1 MNKFLILIT
10 SIVFLLTSITY
21 SKTSDL
27 IVFGQ
32 NSGNDSTRSWANKYN
47 NIASNY
53 IDTIVFGGSSAAK
66 TNGTVYIPTDYLA
79 TTAEVSSTYLPLTN
93 SLTRNV
99 FYVDMSNGSDS
110 NAGSMSSPWQTI
122 AHANTNATFG
132 TTVVVMPGTYTD
144 KMTNS
149 GPVWHIT
156 KGATVYSAL
165 PGTELY
171 ESIIK
176 GEGKVFLT
184 SPNPYPKTSFNLIN
198 NLRVTASEVDVYPTG
213 LRMTWRTNY
222 YSEVVE
228 INADRILRLP
238 RLVGTTTP
246 SNLLVKAIAKE
257 SAINIEIQSYGRYWI
272 EAPYIMTVDSTYTNS
287 LTYFYMKA
295 KEYMITNT
303 NTLNY
308 ANVVFD
314 GGIIKRESVG
324 SLDFNSMKIIGSP
337 IIDSSTITN
346 LSADV
351 SGSYTYTNAPIF
363 KFTE

>member
-66 TNGTVYIPTDYLA
+66 TNGTVYIPIDYLA

-110 NAGSMSSPWQTI
+110 NDGSVSSPWQTI
-122 AHANTNATFG
+122 AHANTIATYG
-132 TTVVVMPGTYTD
+132 TTVVVMPGTYAD

-165 PGTELY
+165 QGSELY
-171 ESIIK
+171 ESVIE

-184 SPNPYPKTSFNLIN
+184 TPRFGFNPSLDLIN
-198 NLRVTASEVDVYPTG
+198 NLRVTASEIDVYPTR
-213 LRMTWRTNY
+213 LVMRWRTDY
-222 YSEVVE
+222 YSEIVE

-238 RLVGTTTP
+238 RLENTTSP
-246 SNLLVKAIAKE
+246 SNLLLKAIAAE
-257 SAINIEIQSYGRYWI
+257 YAINIEIRSCGRYWI
-272 EAPYIMTVDSTYTNS
+272 ESPYIMTVDSTWTNS

-295 KEYMITNT
+295 KEYMISNT
-303 NTLNY
+303 NSLTY
-308 ANVVFD
+308 ADVILD
-314 GGIIKRESVG
+314 GGIVRKSSPG
-324 SLDFNSMKIIGSP
+324 TLNFKSLYLIGSP
-337 IIDSSTITN
+337 IIDSDTITN
-346 LSADV
+346 EPANVVGGYVL
-351 SGSYTYTNAPIF
+351 TNAPTF